1 MAEIAFKPKYKAP
14 KEKFEDIQ
22 KSLQSKDHNMIID
35 VTVLCSIYEE
45 LQKKS
50 IYITAFIAQGG
61 QGMVFEA
68 ERNKQLIV
76 VKFIK
81 PKNLKE
87 YQEELKVL
95 GQMKGV
101 PYTCQLIEQFQ
112 SEISTIYIQIFKRYQ
127 SDLKNVMQYLFKQK
141 ETFPLNSIVGIAL
154 NISQVLE
161 KVKIMNIFHSDLK
174 PLNILYDSV
183 AKKFHLSSS
192 GIRKKTQ
199 IGGLL
204 SLLAISSALIYFFYN
219 LYLFTTNQIQPKFLT
234 QTFVTG
240 EQTDIQL
247 QDNLLAFRFEYQ
259 PDKSI
264 EILENKTNSTYV
276 LYASMLDIT
285 TENDNEKHSILLNVT
300 QCTEPEL
307 IGFKCLDF
315 SQVQNY
321 TLSMNYKKNI
331 FNRIV
336 FGMGTCYQFN
346 IQGMTC
352 ASKEETDA
360 IIDQGVFHI
369 KMLTQQYNTTSK
381 SIQINYKNYFINPA
395 ANFTVTKTYEVVKQ
409 QTSGKK
415 QQKEKKKKKGKECE
429 NERNSNQ
436 QDNKQEKKESKLCC
450 FPQKQTKKQQKLTKD
465 KQEFNQKGDA
475 KVKSELIQIPTTTQQ
490 LYDKNDQQNQT
501 IKQKDPFTLIEGGKN
516 QNKEELPQ
524 SFCQDQNFLNQ
535 IKLLELKSKQSV
547 GEQQLKK
554 EDQISSYFNSNMSL
568 CHRLSEDEPPQ
579 QHKEI
584 SNEKEI
590 SKTFQIPCF
599 QTYYID
605 NNNNSF
611 KKKQKYNENTKSF
624 TPNQTHLTNAS
635 NLNNQLFNAQ
645 MYSSNQNQQ
654 IQGLSI
660 PENQNFDVVNQQ
672 IKNQESQFLKNEQ
685 QDSKNQD
692 NFNSIHNK
700 PIFNTKENLFH
711 VNKDHLAEIS
721 PLNIQNEEIQGIA
734 VADKNLGDLKNI
746 DNIESKQNSDDKA
759 QIHIQISKIGQEN
772 LIKKGENME
781 IKQQKLDSVKDNKQQ
796 SEQMNILKNN
806 TIQIQQAVKLDQQQL
821 TQNNIL
827 QANADSKQKETER
840 FKHLFNGSIQKFIQN
855 NIFKMKL
862 RGKNE
867 YLASSGLDLETKKQ
881 IEEFVNEGM
890 DIYKLQKD
898 IMLIKKAIMII
909 FSCDQLAALKLV
921 GISKYGKN
929 FFFSLF

>member
-161 KVKIMNIFHSDLK
+161 KVIFGAAKQFESDVSYTK
-174 PLNILYDSV
+174 ECKALNGLYVSPEIYTTDVIRIQHDIYCFGLILLEMT
-183 AKKFHLSSS
+183 AGKFFTSEEIRQIRLNGVQNFLS
-192 GIRKKTQ
+192 TDQ
-199 IGGLL
+199 AYAEL
-204 SLLAISSALIYFFYN
+204 
-219 LYLFTTNQIQPKFLT
+219 NQI
-234 QTFVTG
+234 
-240 EQTDIQL
+240 I
-247 QDNLLAFRFEYQ
+247 
-259 PDKSI
+259 
-264 EILENKTNSTYV
+264 
-276 LYASMLDIT
+276 ASMLIKDQKLRIT
-285 TENDNEKHSILLNVT
+285 PENLTKNLISLKNKLEKQFVDAVKTKVRKNKQTRMIQEFKQDFVDFEFEFTQNETRMDSYQFQGINNL
-300 QCTEPEL
+300 
-307 IGFKCLDF
+307 
-315 SQVQNY
+315 
-321 TLSMNYKKNI
+321 KNI
-331 FNRIV
+331 EECCSNRLV
-336 FGMGTCYQFN
+336 HC
-346 IQGMTC
+346 
-352 ASKEETDA
+352 
-360 IIDQGVFHI
+360 
-369 KMLTQQYNTTSK
+369 LTLGLDNLQLNAK
-381 SIQINYKNYFINPA
+381 GEIQISSK
-395 ANFTVTKTYEVVKQ
+395 K
-409 QTSGKK
+409 GKK

-921 GISKYGKN
+921 GISKYGVDNKSN
-929 FFFSLF
+929 HFMKQFSLLKSEEEQLKYMTDFLTRKKEQTNLSEIDQRILSSIDFE